1 MHTFLCPP
9 KPQSAPTRSHT
20 EWFNARNTPSR
31 GKRRFLLKFKKT
43 PPQALKHIIKFLRF
57 VINSDTFRPFVG
69 NLQGMYIS
77 VYKTYVI
84 NR

>member
-43 PPQALKHIIKFLRF
+43 PINPLFYNIKFVQLKQR
-57 VINSDTFRPFVG
+57 NSDMFWFSLVG
-69 NLQGMYIS
+69 HPQGMYE
-77 VYKTYVI
+77 
-84 NR
+84 